1 MLEKEQKYY
10 EENREELRKKYAGKE
25 VIIIG
30 EAVFGAYDTVGD
42 AYEQAKKIAAPGSF
56 MIKSIPFNP
65 DDEIIALSPFVYG

>member
-30 EAVFGAYDTVGD
+30 EAV
-42 AYEQAKKIAAPGSF
+42 
-56 MIKSIPFNP
+56 
-65 DDEIIALSPFVYG
+65 